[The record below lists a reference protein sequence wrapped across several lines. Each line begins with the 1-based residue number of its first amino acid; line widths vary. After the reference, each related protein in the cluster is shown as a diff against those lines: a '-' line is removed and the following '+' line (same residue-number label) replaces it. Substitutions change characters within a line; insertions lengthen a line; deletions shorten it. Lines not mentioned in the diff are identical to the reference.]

1 MAKSVTEKMA
11 YPVVLA
17 SASPRRREL
26 LARLVPEFEVDAP
39 DLDEEAL
46 VDPDP
51 FVTAQRLA
59 REKCLAVY
67 ERHPDG
73 LVIAGDTVVALP
85 QGDAWLQLGKPVD
98 AADAERILGLLAGE
112 THVVITG
119 VALRWPKGFSA
130 FTESARV
137 TFRRLSSDEI
147 RSYVAGGEPMDK
159 AGAYGYQGG
168 AKEFID
174 RLEGDVETVIGLPV
188 ARLAEALRSV
198 D

>member
-1 MAKSVTEKMA
+1 MP

-26 LARLVPEFEVDAP
+26 LGCLVADFEVDAP

-59 REKCLAVY
+59 REKCLAVFG
-67 ERHPDG
+67 RHPDA

-85 QGDAWLQLGKPVD
+85 QGDGWLQLGKPAD
-98 AADAERILGLLAGE
+98 AADAERMLGLLAGQ
-112 THVVITG
+112 THVVVTG

-130 FTESARV
+130 FTEASRV
-137 TFRRLSSDEI
+137 TFRPLSAEEI
-147 RSYVAGGEPMDK
+147 RDYVSGGEPMDK

-168 AKEFID
+168 AKAFID

-188 ARLAEALRSV
+188 ARLAEALRAV
-198 D
+198 RTA